1 MQHTPV
7 SKIQRVL
14 ELAGVH
20 RRRSPR
26 WVDEAHASHIAR
38 VDEAHSRFTVR

>member
-1 MQHTPV
+1 MQHMPV
-7 SKIQRVL
+7 SKILRAL

-26 WVDEAHASHIAR
+26 WIDEAHASHIAR
-38 VDEAHSRFTVR
+38 VDEARNRLNVR

>member
-1 MQHTPV
+1 MQHTPAR
-7 SKIQRVL
+7 KIRRAL

-26 WVDEAHASHIAR
+26 WIDEAQASHIAR
-38 VDEAHSRFTVR
+38 VDEARHRLNVR